1 MEDQMGFTGVQIMR
15 ARENIGRAAWLCL
28 PLRLHRAFNLDRC
41 RTMHEYLVASCK
53 VIIARNHG
61 GLCRVMLNNE
71 ELYGK
76 YPPLT
81 DAEIVD
87 IVGILFQEANT
98 REIPSENLFDD
109 EIVNWVLLE
118 RGVDKQTL
126 YEEQYEL
133 FDLEDIE
140 SISERAYNFENFDT
154 SIISK
159 VLPRLRHLLIM
170 QMLHENGS
178 DREAC
183 ARIIKI
189 FNREWI

>member
-1 MEDQMGFTGVQIMR
+1 MR
-15 ARENIGRAAWLCL
+15 AKESIARASWLCL

-41 RTMHEYLVASCK
+41 RTMHEYLVTSCQ

-61 GLCRVMLNNE
+61 GLFRVMVNNE

-81 DAEIVD
+81 DTEIVD
-87 IVGILFQEANT
+87 IVGILFQEADT

-118 RGVDKQTL
+118 RGVDKQAL
-126 YEEQYEL
+126 YEERYEL
-133 FDLEDIE
+133 FDLEDLA

-154 SIISK
+154 SVLSK

-170 QMLHENGS
+170 QMLHENGT

-183 ARIIKI
+183 ARIIEV